1 MPLRQLRL
9 LASDTHSAPSA
20 PADSRL
26 WHPYGVAPPRTWPS
40 SFPAAFRF
48 PSIVAF
54 SGEPCLLVMSPK
66 QDASA
71 FVTFAS
77 GDVSGLICSRTRP
90 FVLLAVQGVQRA
102 LLQHHLANESFF
114 FFFSVSLL
122 HCPSFAP
129 THSHWNMRVRTASAS
144 VSDGIFALG
153 DLSRFFRRCPS
164 ESQSSRDFL
173 AAVSI

>member
-26 WHPYGVAPPRTWPS
+26 WHPYGVGPPRTWPS

-114 FFFSVSLL
+114 FFFCQPSSLPIICTYTQPL
-122 HCPSFAP
+122 EYEGADSL
-129 THSHWNMRVRTASAS
+129 S
-144 VSDGIFALG
+144 LG
-153 DLSRFFRRCPS
+153 L
-164 ESQSSRDFL
+164 
-173 AAVSI
+173 